1 MLTPLVGKTQN
12 THKFVSEEK
21 RQKIYQ
27 IADQIGHNLLG
38 PIKNKL
44 GEDYTWDEIKIS
56 LAWRRFKNV
65 TMPKAL

>member
-27 IADQIGHNLLG
+27 IADQIGHNLLS

-56 LAWRRFKNV
+56 LAWRQARKYD
-65 TMPKAL
+65 